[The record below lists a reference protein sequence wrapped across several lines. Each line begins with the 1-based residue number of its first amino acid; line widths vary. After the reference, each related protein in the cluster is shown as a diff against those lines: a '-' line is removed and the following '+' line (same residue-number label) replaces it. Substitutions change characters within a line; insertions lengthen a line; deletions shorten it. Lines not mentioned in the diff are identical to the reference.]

1 MEFIIDTVNLEEIKE
16 AVEYLPIVGV
26 TSNPSI
32 VKKTNPQNFFKH
44 MKEIRKI
51 IGQERS
57 LHIQVISKDC
67 DTIIKE
73 AHRILKEVDDKVY
86 IKVPVSYEGIKAI
99 KLLKEEGIN
108 VTATAVYDLMQ
119 AYMALEAKADYIAP
133 YVNRIGNLGADPFEL
148 INELSNRI
156 IMDGYESK
164 IVAASFKGVQQVK
177 DALNNGAQAV
187 TVPVEVLKQIFANPN
202 IEKAVKEADLVIGSV
217 LIPGKA
223 APKIFKKKY
232 LKEMK
237 PGAVFV
243 DVAVDQGGCGE
254 TTKVTYHDDPIF
266 IEDGVV
272 HYCVGNMPGAVP
284 RTSTIALTNA
294 TVSYGLQI
302 ANKGLEQACK
312 DNEVIYSAIN
322 TYDGKLTCKNVADSF
337 DCYEY
342 VDIKTIC

>member
-32 VKKTNPQNFFKH
+32 VKKTNPQDFFKH

-57 LHIQVISKDC
+57 LHIQVISTDC

-99 KLLKEEGIN
+99 KLLKAEGIN

-202 IEKAVKEADLVIGSV
+202 IEKAVNDFNQDWYSMYGDNIGICDL
-217 LIPGKA
+217 
-223 APKIFKKKY
+223 
-232 LKEMK
+232 
-237 PGAVFV
+237 
-243 DVAVDQGGCGE
+243 
-254 TTKVTYHDDPIF
+254 
-266 IEDGVV
+266 
-272 HYCVGNMPGAVP
+272 
-284 RTSTIALTNA
+284 
-294 TVSYGLQI
+294 
-302 ANKGLEQACK
+302 K
-312 DNEVIYSAIN
+312 D
-322 TYDGKLTCKNVADSF
+322 
-337 DCYEY
+337 
-342 VDIKTIC
+342 

>member
-32 VKKTNPQNFFKH
+32 VKKTNPQDFFKH

-57 LHIQVISKDC
+57 LHIQVISTDC

-99 KLLKEEGIN
+99 KLLKAEGIN

-148 INELSNRI
+148 IAELSNRI
-156 IMDGYESK
+156 MMDGYESK

-202 IEKAVKEADLVIGSV
+202 IEKAVNDFNQDWYAMYGDKIGICDL
-217 LIPGKA
+217 
-223 APKIFKKKY
+223 
-232 LKEMK
+232 
-237 PGAVFV
+237 
-243 DVAVDQGGCGE
+243 
-254 TTKVTYHDDPIF
+254 
-266 IEDGVV
+266 
-272 HYCVGNMPGAVP
+272 
-284 RTSTIALTNA
+284 
-294 TVSYGLQI
+294 
-302 ANKGLEQACK
+302 K
-312 DNEVIYSAIN
+312 D
-322 TYDGKLTCKNVADSF
+322 
-337 DCYEY
+337 
-342 VDIKTIC
+342 

>member
-32 VKKTNPQNFFKH
+32 VKKTNPQDFFKH

-187 TVPVEVLKQIFANPN
+187 TVQVEVLKQIFANPN
-202 IEKAVKEADLVIGSV
+202 IEKAVNDFNQDWYSMYGDNIGICDL
-217 LIPGKA
+217 
-223 APKIFKKKY
+223 
-232 LKEMK
+232 
-237 PGAVFV
+237 
-243 DVAVDQGGCGE
+243 
-254 TTKVTYHDDPIF
+254 
-266 IEDGVV
+266 
-272 HYCVGNMPGAVP
+272 
-284 RTSTIALTNA
+284 
-294 TVSYGLQI
+294 
-302 ANKGLEQACK
+302 K
-312 DNEVIYSAIN
+312 D
-322 TYDGKLTCKNVADSF
+322 
-337 DCYEY
+337 
-342 VDIKTIC
+342 

>member
-32 VKKTNPQNFFKH
+32 VKKTNPQDFFEH

-57 LHIQVISKDC
+57 LHIQVISTDC

-99 KLLKEEGIN
+99 KLLKAEGIN

-148 INELSNRI
+148 IAELSNRI
-156 IMDGYESK
+156 MMDGYESK

-202 IEKAVKEADLVIGSV
+202 IEKAVNDFNQDWYAMYGDNIVICDL
-217 LIPGKA
+217 
-223 APKIFKKKY
+223 
-232 LKEMK
+232 
-237 PGAVFV
+237 
-243 DVAVDQGGCGE
+243 
-254 TTKVTYHDDPIF
+254 
-266 IEDGVV
+266 
-272 HYCVGNMPGAVP
+272 
-284 RTSTIALTNA
+284 
-294 TVSYGLQI
+294 
-302 ANKGLEQACK
+302 K
-312 DNEVIYSAIN
+312 D
-322 TYDGKLTCKNVADSF
+322 
-337 DCYEY
+337 
-342 VDIKTIC
+342 

>member
-26 TSNPSI
+26 TSNPPI

-202 IEKAVKEADLVIGSV
+202 IEKAVNDFNQDWYSMYGDNIGICDL
-217 LIPGKA
+217 
-223 APKIFKKKY
+223 
-232 LKEMK
+232 
-237 PGAVFV
+237 
-243 DVAVDQGGCGE
+243 
-254 TTKVTYHDDPIF
+254 
-266 IEDGVV
+266 
-272 HYCVGNMPGAVP
+272 
-284 RTSTIALTNA
+284 
-294 TVSYGLQI
+294 
-302 ANKGLEQACK
+302 K
-312 DNEVIYSAIN
+312 D
-322 TYDGKLTCKNVADSF
+322 
-337 DCYEY
+337 
-342 VDIKTIC
+342 

>member
-16 AVEYLPIVGV
+16 TVEYLPIVGV

-32 VKKTNPQNFFKH
+32 VKKTNPQDFFEH

-57 LHIQVISKDC
+57 LHIQVISTDC

-99 KLLKEEGIN
+99 KLLKAEGIN

-148 INELSNRI
+148 IAELSNRI
-156 IMDGYESK
+156 MMDGYESK

-202 IEKAVKEADLVIGSV
+202 IEKAVNDFNQDWYSMYGDNIGICDL
-217 LIPGKA
+217 
-223 APKIFKKKY
+223 
-232 LKEMK
+232 
-237 PGAVFV
+237 
-243 DVAVDQGGCGE
+243 
-254 TTKVTYHDDPIF
+254 
-266 IEDGVV
+266 
-272 HYCVGNMPGAVP
+272 
-284 RTSTIALTNA
+284 
-294 TVSYGLQI
+294 
-302 ANKGLEQACK
+302 K
-312 DNEVIYSAIN
+312 D
-322 TYDGKLTCKNVADSF
+322 
-337 DCYEY
+337 
-342 VDIKTIC
+342 

>member
-32 VKKTNPQNFFKH
+32 VKKTNPQDFFKH

-187 TVPVEVLKQIFANPN
+187 TAPVEVLKQIFANPN
-202 IEKAVKEADLVIGSV
+202 IEKAVNDFNQDWYSMYGDNIGICDLN
-217 LIPGKA
+217 
-223 APKIFKKKY
+223 
-232 LKEMK
+232 
-237 PGAVFV
+237 
-243 DVAVDQGGCGE
+243 D
-254 TTKVTYHDDPIF
+254 
-266 IEDGVV
+266 
-272 HYCVGNMPGAVP
+272 
-284 RTSTIALTNA
+284 
-294 TVSYGLQI
+294 
-302 ANKGLEQACK
+302 
-312 DNEVIYSAIN
+312 
-322 TYDGKLTCKNVADSF
+322 
-337 DCYEY
+337 
-342 VDIKTIC
+342 

>member
-32 VKKTNPQNFFKH
+32 VKKTNPQDFFKH

-133 YVNRIGNLGADPFEL
+133 YVNRIGNLGADPSEL

-202 IEKAVKEADLVIGSV
+202 IEKAVNDFNQDWYSMYGDNIGICDL
-217 LIPGKA
+217 K
-223 APKIFKKKY
+223 
-232 LKEMK
+232 
-237 PGAVFV
+237 
-243 DVAVDQGGCGE
+243 
-254 TTKVTYHDDPIF
+254 
-266 IEDGVV
+266 
-272 HYCVGNMPGAVP
+272 
-284 RTSTIALTNA
+284 
-294 TVSYGLQI
+294 
-302 ANKGLEQACK
+302 
-312 DNEVIYSAIN
+312 
-322 TYDGKLTCKNVADSF
+322 
-337 DCYEY
+337 
-342 VDIKTIC
+342 